1 MSRIDQHQVVEQKR
15 NGKRIT
21 IQIRDIRKQFVVNHA
36 GVASIKTLIVW
47 WRKRNVVKLDVL
59 KGITLDVHEGECLA
73 LIGRNG
79 AGKSTLL
86 SLIARIYKPTSGD
99 IIVSGRVAPLLELG
113 AGFHLDL
120 TGIEN
125 IYFNGV
131 ILGLTR
137 KEVQDRLPKIIE
149 FSELGDAIGAPVR
162 TYSSGMMARLGFAIA
177 IHVDADILIVDEVLA
192 VGDQKFEYIVGEEGS
207 GAFVGGLRYGEG
219 TIYYKNGAKK
229 HIYWQGPSVGFDFGG
244 NGSRTLTLVYNSQS
258 PEDLYDRFAG
268 VEGTAYLVG
277 GVGVNFQKKDNI
289 TLAPIRTG
297 VGARLGANIGYLKYS
312 PRATWN
318 PF

>member
-1 MSRIDQHQVVEQKR
+1 MQWTEFRPS
-15 NGKRIT
+15 
-21 IQIRDIRKQFVVNHA
+21 
-36 GVASIKTLIVW
+36 
-47 WRKRNVVKLDVL
+47 
-59 KGITLDVHEGECLA
+59 
-73 LIGRNG
+73 
-79 AGKSTLL
+79 
-86 SLIARIYKPTSGD
+86 IARIQGDKGTSKSRL
-99 IIVSGRVAPLLELG
+99 IMLHKSICLA
-113 AGFHLDL
+113 AL
-120 TGIEN
+120 TFALALPMI
-125 IYFNGV
+125 GV
-131 ILGLTR
+131 PASAQTTKSIARPGH
-137 KEVQDRLPKIIE
+137 
-149 FSELGDAIGAPVR
+149 SS
-162 TYSSGMMARLGFAIA
+162 TYSSQEILTQGHQFFGKTSRGIA
-177 IHVDADILIVDEVLA
+177 EA
-192 VGDQKFEYIVGEEGS
+192 VEYLFQNQGEPTAYIVGEEGS

-277 GVGVNFQKKDNI
+277 GVGVNLQRKDNI

-297 VGARLGANIGYLKYS
+297 LGARLGANIGYLKYS